1 MTKPRGPKTG
11 ALISSMPRKSSATSG
26 VAATAAPVNANAALV
41 LRRFRQIFN
50 AVKSHFQQLEK
61 RSGLGG
67 AKIWALSVIQQHP
80 GIGTGALAQAMDIHQ
95 STTSNLVKFLIE
107 HELVQARKSETDRRS
122 VQLYVLPAGTK
133 ILKKV
138 PGPFIGVLP
147 DALERLDAG
156 TLKNLNRDLSKLTA
170 LLSEADEK
178 AALTPLAEL

>member
-1 MTKPRGPKTG
+1 M
-11 ALISSMPRKSSATSG
+11 
-26 VAATAAPVNANAALV
+26 

-50 AVKSHFQQLEK
+50 AVKTHFQQLEK

-80 GIGTGALAQAMDIHQ
+80 GIGTSALAQAMDIHQ
-95 STTSNLVKFLIE
+95 STTSNLVKVLLE
-107 HELVQARKSETDRRS
+107 RGLVEARKSESDRRS

-133 ILKKV
+133 VLKDV

-147 DALERLDAG
+147 DALDQLDAE
-156 TLKNLNRDLSKLTA
+156 TLENLNRDLTRLTA
-170 LLSEADEK
+170 LLSEADDE

>member
-1 MTKPRGPKTG
+1 
-11 ALISSMPRKSSATSG
+11 MPRKNSVASSVASTATP
-26 VAATAAPVNANAALV
+26 VHADAARV

-95 STTSNLVKFLIE
+95 STTSNLVKVLIE
-107 HELVQARKSETDRRS
+107 HELVEARKTESDRRS
-122 VQLYVLPAGTK
+122 VQLHVLPAGTK
-133 ILKKV
+133 ILKNV

-147 DALERLDAG
+147 DALERLDAV
-156 TLKNLNRDLSKLTA
+156 TLNNLNRDLTRLTA
-170 LLSEADEK
+170 LLSEVDEK

>member
-1 MTKPRGPKTG
+1 
-11 ALISSMPRKSSATSG
+11 MPRKNSVASG
-26 VAATAAPVNANAALV
+26 VALTAASGNADAALV

-95 STTSNLVKFLIE
+95 STTSNLVKVLIE
-107 HELVQARKSETDRRS
+107 GELVEARKSEADRRS
-122 VQLYVLPAGTK
+122 VQLYVLPAGNK

-138 PGPFIGVLP
+138 PGPFSGVLP
-147 DALERLDAG
+147 DALERLDAL
-156 TLKNLNRDLSKLTA
+156 TLKNLNRDLTKLTA
-170 LLSEADEK
+170 LLSEVDE
-178 AALTPLAEL
+178 ASAFTPLAEL